1 MSKPTFY
8 LTTPIY
14 YPSDNLHIGHAY
26 TTVASDTIAR
36 YKKLTGFDV
45 WFLTGSDE
53 HGQKIERTA
62 KAKGVTPIEHVDKIV
77 ANFKE
82 LWKKLEVE
90 YSDFIR
96 TTESRHKKAVQNLFQ
111 TIYDKGDIYKS
122 EYEGWYCTPCET
134 FWTERQLQE
143 GNCPDCGRP
152 VELLREESYFFRMS
166 KYADRLLAYIEANP
180 DFIQPV
186 TRRNEMVSFIK
197 QGLED
202 LCVSRTTFD
211 WGIQVPWDPKHVIYV
226 WFDALSNYITALGY
240 SAGDDSKFKRYWP
253 ADVQLVGKDIVRFH
267 TIIWPIILMAA
278 GVDLPKKVMG
288 HGWLLLEGGKMS
300 KSKGNVIDPLILV
313 DKYGVDAIRYY
324 LLRELPFGSDG
335 YYSEAAL
342 VQRINSDLA
351 NDLGNLVSRSV
362 AMIEKYFQGEIRRPG
377 QEEPVDQDL
386 KDSYRK
392 TLQDFYSHMEKL
404 ELSNA
409 LAAVWRLISRAN
421 KYIDETAPWVLAK
434 DESNQGRLAA
444 VLYNL
449 AETIRIVTVLV
460 SPFMP
465 LLPARVWEQIGLA
478 GNLELHTW
486 NSVQTWGGLP
496 VGTRV
501 KRGDALF
508 PRIEL
513 NAETQ
518 VQQSPAAQNPV
529 PQKQQDEAAAQP
541 AADDNYITIDEFAK
555 LDLRIAEVLAAEKV
569 PKADKL
575 LKLEVALGAEKRTIV
590 SGIAKHYEPEELIGK
605 KVVLVANL
613 KPTKLRGILSEG
625 MILAAS
631 DTDNLEVLTIS
642 KEIASGNRVK

>member
-96 TTESRHKKAVQNLFQ
+96 TTEPRHKKAVQNLFQ

-278 GVDLPKKVMG
+278 GVDLPK
-288 HGWLLLEGGKMS
+288 
-300 KSKGNVIDPLILV
+300 
-313 DKYGVDAIRYY
+313 
-324 LLRELPFGSDG
+324 
-335 YYSEAAL
+335 
-342 VQRINSDLA
+342 
-351 NDLGNLVSRSV
+351 
-362 AMIEKYFQGEIRRPG
+362 
-377 QEEPVDQDL
+377 
-386 KDSYRK
+386 
-392 TLQDFYSHMEKL
+392 
-404 ELSNA
+404 
-409 LAAVWRLISRAN
+409 
-421 KYIDETAPWVLAK
+421 
-434 DESNQGRLAA
+434 
-444 VLYNL
+444 
-449 AETIRIVTVLV
+449 
-460 SPFMP
+460 
-465 LLPARVWEQIGLA
+465 
-478 GNLELHTW
+478 
-486 NSVQTWGGLP
+486 
-496 VGTRV
+496 
-501 KRGDALF
+501 
-508 PRIEL
+508 
-513 NAETQ
+513 
-518 VQQSPAAQNPV
+518 
-529 PQKQQDEAAAQP
+529 
-541 AADDNYITIDEFAK
+541 
-555 LDLRIAEVLAAEKV
+555 
-569 PKADKL
+569 
-575 LKLEVALGAEKRTIV
+575 
-590 SGIAKHYEPEELIGK
+590 
-605 KVVLVANL
+605 
-613 KPTKLRGILSEG
+613 
-625 MILAAS
+625 
-631 DTDNLEVLTIS
+631 
-642 KEIASGNRVK
+642 